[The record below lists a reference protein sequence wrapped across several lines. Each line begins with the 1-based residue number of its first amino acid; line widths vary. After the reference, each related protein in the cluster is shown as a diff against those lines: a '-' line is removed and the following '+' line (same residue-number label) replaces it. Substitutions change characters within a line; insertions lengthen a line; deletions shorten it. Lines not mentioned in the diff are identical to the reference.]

1 MRSGKNIKGYRVRQ
15 KMVDGKLVITMEKIP
30 AWRMDTS
37 AQSRQR
43 KSKRIKVQRPLL
55 LGLFSPAKKES

>member
-30 AWRMDTS
+30 AWRLDTS
-37 AQSRQR
+37 AQIRQR
-43 KSKRIKVQRPLL
+43 KSKRVKVQHPMLA
-55 LGLFSPAKKES
+55 GLFNSPKKKG